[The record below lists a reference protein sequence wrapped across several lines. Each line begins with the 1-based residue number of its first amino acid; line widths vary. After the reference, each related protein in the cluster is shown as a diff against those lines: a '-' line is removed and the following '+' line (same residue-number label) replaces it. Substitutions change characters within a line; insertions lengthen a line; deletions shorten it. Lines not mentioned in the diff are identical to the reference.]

1 MKFMSSGYR
10 HRGAG
15 GEAPAWIDGW
25 VRSDSAWALRA
36 LRSECGLWTHRAVPP
51 LRLIKA
57 RMFEPSTPG
66 IRILGTENRSFDIPD
81 LSSLAPLLEPREI
94 LGGMF
99 PGAAIS
105 NAHTIYVAE
114 TEAGRLYFP
123 ALLLIDELWFW
134 SLPALR
140 TLLIP
145 NSLDVVMGKPTQVN
159 DGLEVTVSVKLASE
173 NPSETGLRRIA
184 WLSQAAD
191 ARTSWH
197 SVLTNAFRNRLDVAL
212 PRASMSGWVWGAQ
225 LSSGLMACELSSVEL
240 KFELPGAGLHIR
252 VGSVRYPVC
261 RPASSELGL
270 L

>member
-1 MKFMSSGYR
+1 
-10 HRGAG
+10 
-15 GEAPAWIDGW
+15 
-25 VRSDSAWALRA
+25 
-36 LRSECGLWTHRAVPP
+36 
-51 LRLIKA
+51 
-57 RMFEPSTPG
+57 
-66 IRILGTENRSFDIPD
+66 
-81 LSSLAPLLEPREI
+81 LLESREI

-114 TEAGRLYFP
+114 SEAGRLYFP
-123 ALLLIDELWFW
+123 ALLLIDELWLW
-134 SLPALR
+134 SPPALR

-145 NSLDVVMGKPTQVN
+145 NSLDVAMGKPTQVN
-159 DGLEVTVSVKLASE
+159 DGLEVTASVKLASE

-191 ARTSWH
+191 ARASWN

-212 PRASMSGWVWGAQ
+212 PRASMSGWVWGGQ
-225 LSSGLMACELSSVEL
+225 LSSGLMACELSSVQL